1 MIKLHSSFW
10 LTSRYL
16 LIFIKLILIIQILYG
31 ILITNHIIAWKK
43 RNSFWVLYSIFVINR
58 IVIAYRAESKMYC
71 KHQDVLSWV
80 RETSQESIKYK
91 IISVLSCVFPNEA
104 IFAQKILLALLPVRV
119 MSSDLKGDNDHNS
132 VH

>member
-43 RNSFWVLYSIFVINR
+43 RNSFWVLYSMCVINR
-58 IVIAYRAESKMYC
+58 IVIAYRTESKMYC

-104 IFAQKILLALLPVRV
+104 IFAQKILLALLPVLV